1 MRCGRCNGTMVLD
14 YFVDMESSE
23 ELWMSGWRCLLCGE
37 VIDPLILRHRQVA
50 SGQIHRLVTTRGA
63 LSVAPVPVLTGKH
76 RYG

>member
-1 MRCGRCNGTMVLD
+1 MVLD

-23 ELWMSGWRCLLCGE
+23 ELWMPGWRCLLCGE
-37 VIDPLILRHRQVA
+37 VIDPLILRHRQEA

-63 LSVAPVPVLTGKH
+63 PSVGPVPVLTGKH